1 MTSRQER
8 ERLKVLEKR
17 REEHEQY
24 AAERLAKVNEI
35 CALACKHGMSYGKY
49 MIERNKIMEEENKV
63 TQTQTTEEAPKKHGG
78 IREPL
83 PSEKVERVKEMLAE
97 GAKISTIIAETL
109 VSRAT
114 IDRIKNGT
122 YGVKQPKKPHK
133 AAEPAVFTTLET
145 AADTLSPRDVRILRA
160 LTEQIIRAL
169 AGTEGEQVADDHAL
183 GSALGMLTAVQMIL
197 GEDDV
202 NI

>member
-1 MTSRQER
+1 MTSWQER
-8 ERLKVLEKR
+8 ERLKVLKKR

-35 CALACKHGMSYGKY
+35 CKLAWLNGMSYGQY
-49 MIERNKIMEEENKV
+49 IAERSKIMNDTPNV
-63 TQTQTTEEAPKKHGG
+63 TPTVTPTEDNAPTNTPKHG

-83 PSEKVERVKEMLAE
+83 PPEKVERVKEMLAE
-97 GAKISTIIAETL
+97 GARINDIIAETL

-122 YGVKQPKKPHK
+122 YGVKQPKKPPK
-133 AAEPAVFTTLET
+133 AAEPAVFTALEVSKN
-145 AADTLSPRDVRILRA
+145 DTDSIVLRLIAEAKKNLSDV
-160 LTEQIIRAL
+160 
-169 AGTEGEQVADDHAL
+169 
-183 GSALGMLTAVQMIL
+183 SAFEHCDCKEVGYAIGLLTAVEMIL
-197 GEDDV
+197 GDNA

>member
-1 MTSRQER
+1 MTSRQEQ

-17 REEHEQY
+17 RKEHEQY

-49 MIERNKIMEEENKV
+49 MIERDKIMEEENKV
-63 TQTQTTEEAPKKHGG
+63 AQTQTAEEAPRKHG

-83 PSEKVERVKEMLAE
+83 PPEKVERVKEMLAE

-114 IDRIKNGT
+114 IGRIKNGT
-122 YGVKQPKKPHK
+122 YGVKQPKKPPK
-133 AAEPAVFTTLET
+133 AAEPAAITTPEVSKSDKRDILRRLILEVKCCLSSAPAFEDKEEGYVLGLLT
-145 AADTLSPRDVRILRA
+145 AAEL
-160 LTEQIIRAL
+160 
-169 AGTEGEQVADDHAL
+169 
-183 GSALGMLTAVQMIL
+183 IL
-197 GEDDV
+197 GD
-202 NI
+202 NAKI

>member
-1 MTSRQER
+1 MTSWQER

-35 CALACKHGMSYGKY
+35 CALACKHGMSYGRY
-49 MIERNKIMEEENKV
+49 IAERSKIMNDTPNVTPTENN
-63 TQTQTTEEAPKKHGG
+63 APTNTPKHG

-83 PSEKVERVKEMLAE
+83 PPEKVERVKEMLAE

-122 YGVKQPKKPHK
+122 YGVKQPKKPPK
-133 AAEPAVFTTLET
+133 AAEPAAITTPEVSKSDKRDILRRLILEVKCCLSSAPAFEDKEEGYVLGLLT
-145 AADTLSPRDVRILRA
+145 AAEL
-160 LTEQIIRAL
+160 
-169 AGTEGEQVADDHAL
+169 
-183 GSALGMLTAVQMIL
+183 IL
-197 GEDDV
+197 GD
-202 NI
+202 NAK

>member
-1 MTSRQER
+1 MTSRQEQ

-17 REEHEQY
+17 RKEHEQY

-49 MIERNKIMEEENKV
+49 MIERDKIMEEENKV
-63 TQTQTTEEAPKKHGG
+63 TQTQTAEEAPKKHGG

-83 PSEKVERVKEMLAE
+83 PPEKVERVKEMLAE

-122 YGVKQPKKPHK
+122 YGVKQPKKPPK
-133 AAEPAVFTTLET
+133 AAEPAGVTTPEVSKLDKRDILRRLILEVKCCLSSAPAFEDKEEGYVLGLLT
-145 AADTLSPRDVRILRA
+145 AAEL
-160 LTEQIIRAL
+160 
-169 AGTEGEQVADDHAL
+169 
-183 GSALGMLTAVQMIL
+183 IL
-197 GEDDV
+197 GD
-202 NI
+202 NAKI

>member
-24 AAERLAKVNEI
+24 AAERLAKVNKI
-35 CALACKHGMSYGKY
+35 CKLAWLNGMSYGRY
-49 MIERNKIMEEENKV
+49 IAERSKIMNEEENKV
-63 TQTQTTEEAPKKHGG
+63 TTEEPKKRG

-83 PSEKVERVKEMLAE
+83 PPEKVEKVREMLAE
-97 GAKISTIIAETL
+97 GAKVNEIIAETL

-122 YGVKQPKKPHK
+122 YGEKRPKNK
-133 AAEPAVFTTLET
+133 APAAVVPKTSNTRTDGVMRVLISRAVETLR
-145 AADTLSPRDVRILRA
+145 DTQGDTPDDCA
-160 LTEQIIRAL
+160 LV
-169 AGTEGEQVADDHAL
+169 GKAL
-183 GSALGMLTAVQMIL
+183 GLLEAVEMMLNET
-197 GEDDV
+197 
-202 NI
+202 

>member
-24 AAERLAKVNEI
+24 AAERLTKVNAI
-35 CALACKHGMSYGKY
+35 CKLAWLNGMSYGRY
-49 MIERNKIMEEENKV
+49 IAERSEIMSDTPNV
-63 TQTQTTEEAPKKHGG
+63 TPTEDNAPTNTPKHG

-83 PSEKVERVKEMLAE
+83 PPEKVERVKEMLAE
-97 GAKISTIIAETL
+97 GAKISDIIAETL

-122 YGVKQPKKPHK
+122 YGVKQPKKPPK
-133 AAEPAVFTTLET
+133 AAEPAVFTALEVSKNGTDSIVLRLIVEAKKSLTDGYVIGLLT
-145 AADTLSPRDVRILRA
+145 AAEL
-160 LTEQIIRAL
+160 
-169 AGTEGEQVADDHAL
+169 
-183 GSALGMLTAVQMIL
+183 IL
-197 GEDDV
+197 GD
-202 NI
+202 NAKI

>member
-1 MTSRQER
+1 MTSWQER

-17 REEHEQY
+17 RKEHEQY

-49 MIERNKIMEEENKV
+49 MIERDKIMEEENKV
-63 TQTQTTEEAPKKHGG
+63 TQTQTAEEAPKKHSG

-83 PSEKVERVKEMLAE
+83 PPEKVERVKEMLAE
-97 GAKISTIIAETL
+97 GAKTSTIIAETL

-122 YGVKQPKKPHK
+122 YGVKQPKKPPK
-133 AAEPAVFTTLET
+133 AAEPAAITTPEVSKSDKRDILRRLILEVKCCLSSAPAFEDKEEGYVLGLLT
-145 AADTLSPRDVRILRA
+145 AAEL
-160 LTEQIIRAL
+160 
-169 AGTEGEQVADDHAL
+169 
-183 GSALGMLTAVQMIL
+183 IL
-197 GEDDV
+197 GD
-202 NI
+202 NAK